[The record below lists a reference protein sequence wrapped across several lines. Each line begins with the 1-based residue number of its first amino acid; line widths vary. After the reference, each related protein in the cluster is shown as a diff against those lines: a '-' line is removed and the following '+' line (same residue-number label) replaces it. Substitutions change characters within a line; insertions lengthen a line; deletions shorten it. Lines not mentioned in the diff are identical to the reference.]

1 MYLYCIEDRFSTDE
15 QEHSYAHTDG
25 LLVPRHLWEEWTST
39 CSSTMCVRL
48 SQQQSHTQTQIC
60 VVASYHK
67 EDADS
72 LYAPQWMF
80 HTLKKGEEVQYE
92 TLWDDDDEEVDLLP
106 QATQI
111 KVKPLDNAFYH
122 SDIQENLSEYL
133 SHFQTL
139 QKNTVLSIPIKE
151 LGGFCVDILV
161 EDCQPSSEVLLR
173 GEVPLELSEPME
185 TVAEWEP
192 IQPQPITQSRDTP
205 QESFDDV
212 PMIPTIPVP
221 IKSFYTG
228 KGNVLGK

>member
-1 MYLYCIEDRFSTDE
+1 MYLYCIEDRFSTDD
-15 QEHSYAHTDG
+15 QEHSYASTDG
-25 LLVPRHLWEEWTST
+25 ILVPRHLWEEWTST
-39 CSSTMCVRL
+39 CSSTMCLRL
-48 SQQQSHTQTQIC
+48 SQRGQSHTQTQIC

-72 LYAPQWMF
+72 FYAPQWMF
-80 HTLKKGEEVQYE
+80 HTLKKGEELQYE
-92 TLWDDDDEEVDLLP
+92 TLWDEDDELVNPLP

-122 SDIQENLSEYL
+122 SDIQENLSDYL

-139 QKNTVLSIPIKE
+139 QKNTVLSVPIKE
-151 LGGFCVDILV
+151 LGGFCVDLLV
-161 EDCQPSSEVLLR
+161 EECQPSSEVLLR

-192 IQPQPITQSRDTP
+192 QPITKVLHAP
-205 QESFDDV
+205 QESFDDA
-212 PMIPTIPVP
+212 PMISTIPVP
-221 IKSFYTG
+221 TKPSYTG